1 MDGITVL
8 NETVKASK
16 SCILIIG
23 ILGFLALLVGIFL
36 FLKKIIFF
44 GAIAVFVAVC
54 FIAFFTYIYP
64 KHSEIIQEITVDK
77 SVKLLDFAEHYDLI
91 EQKGDNFIVR
101 VKDAEDD
108 ESKEDIAKKEE
119 E

>member
-36 FLKKIIFF
+36 FLKKIAFL
-44 GAIAVFVAVC
+44 GAIAIFIAIC
-54 FIAFFTYIYP
+54 FIVFFAFVYP
-64 KHSEIIQEITVDK
+64 KRSETIQEIAVDE
-77 SVKLLDFAEHYDLI
+77 SVKLLDFNEYYDLI

-101 VKDAEDD
+101 VKDAEDT
-108 ESKEDIAKKEE
+108 ESKENIANEKEE
-119 E
+119 